1 MQRTSKKIYIV
12 LSLLLLIF
20 VLLFIIGCLGTGSAS
35 SKTIESSGSKDQK
48 VSVDSINENET
59 NQEGV
64 PLPPDEANGIYIYD
78 GLAFVADYMTGLLVF
93 DISNRS
99 SPVKI
104 SELDLPGDGM
114 DVFVSGKSAYVACG
128 YSGLQIIDI
137 SDIKN
142 MRVVSSFKQEDSSFD
157 YAKRLQ
163 VKDDIVF
170 LADGVGGFKIIDVS
184 IPDAPKII
192 SMFGST
198 YQGSIEDV
206 VVDGN
211 TAFLADYRAGFIVV
225 DIRDFKNPKLVSEIR
240 TTGMAKG
247 ICKIET
253 GTEKSPYVLVADY
266 KDILVM
272 DVSDTSRPINAG
284 NYDGLKNA
292 VSITA
297 SGSNAFVADY
307 NLGIVQIDITE
318 ITKPLLV
325 KTFDSGKTNDV
336 CVYEGYVY
344 AAGEKGVLAFKI
356 E

>member
-1 MQRTSKKIYIV
+1 MQKILKKIYTALI
-12 LSLLLLIF
+12 LLLLIF
-20 VLLFIIGCLGTGSAS
+20 IPLFIIGCLGTGSTS
-35 SKTIESSGSKDQK
+35 SKTIESSESKDQK
-48 VSVDSINENET
+48 VSENSGGENET
-59 NQEGV
+59 DQEGV
-64 PLPPDEANGIYIYD
+64 PLPPDEANGIYIID
-78 GLAFVADYMTGLLVF
+78 ELAYVADYMTGLLVF
-93 DISNRS
+93 DISDRS
-99 SPVKI
+99 NPIKI
-104 SELDLPGDGM
+104 SELDLSGDGM
-114 DVFVSGKSAYVACG
+114 DVFVSGKFAYVACG

-142 MRVVSSFKQEDSSFD
+142 MRVVSSFKQEDSSIN
-157 YAKRLQ
+157 YAARLQ
-163 VKDDIVF
+163 VKNNLVF
-170 LADGVGGFKIIDVS
+170 LADSVGGFKIIDVS

-206 VVDGN
+206 IVDGT

-225 DIRDFKNPKLVSEIR
+225 DISDLKNPMLVSETR

-247 ICKIET
+247 VFRIET
-253 GTEKSPYVLVADY
+253 GQDKTPYVLVADY
-266 KDILVM
+266 KDIKVM
-272 DVSDTSRPINAG
+272 DISDISKPIIAG
-284 NYDGLKNA
+284 NYDNLKNA

-297 SGSNAFVADY
+297 SGSKAFVADY
-307 NLGIVQIDITE
+307 NLGIVQLDITE